1 MTDLMEDFMNISKI
15 LVLALVIS
23 CSVGVG
29 RTQSARQPSVTS
41 GHGQNGIAVTANQRN
56 AAWVLN
62 GSATVGGP
70 AEETTAGRS
79 GGVTYFESGK
89 VDETFS
95 KGGVLFDGDHGALN
109 YKIVAGRRVVPG
121 QVETHLK
128 DTDVI
133 YVLQGAATFVTGGAS
148 LDDKS
153 TAPNELLG
161 ASIKGGETWR
171 LKKGDVI
178 IVPKGTP
185 HWFKKVDQGPFL
197 YFIVKVR

>member
-1 MTDLMEDFMNISKI
+1 MEDFMNTSRIF
-15 LVLALVIS
+15 LFALVI
-23 CSVGVG
+23 CFSVGVD
-29 RTQSARQPSVTS
+29 RTYSARQPSITS
-41 GHGQNGIAVTANQRN
+41 GHGQNGIAVTANPRN
-56 AAWVLN
+56 EAWVL
-62 GSATVGGP
+62 GSAATSGGP
-70 AEETTAGRS
+70 AEETAGQT

-109 YKIVAGRRVVPG
+109 YKVVAGRRVAPG

-153 TAPNELLG
+153 TAPNELQG

>member
-1 MTDLMEDFMNISKI
+1 MEDFMNTSRIF
-15 LVLALVIS
+15 LLALVI
-23 CSVGVG
+23 CSSIGVG
-29 RTQSARQPSVTS
+29 RTQSAIQPSVAS
-41 GHGQNGIAVTANQRN
+41 GHGQSGIAVTANARK
-56 AAWVLN
+56 AAWVPN
-62 GSATVGGP
+62 GFATGGGP
-70 AEETTAGRS
+70 AQETTAGSS
-79 GGVTYFESGK
+79 GGITYFESGK

-95 KGGVLFDGDHGALN
+95 KGGVLFDGDHGTLN
-109 YKIVAGRRVVPG
+109 YKVVAGRRVAPG

-133 YVLQGAATFVTGGAS
+133 YVLQGAATFVTGGTS

-153 TAPNELLG
+153 AAPNELLG

>member
-1 MTDLMEDFMNISKI
+1 MNTSRIF
-15 LVLALVIS
+15 LLALLI
-23 CSVGVG
+23 CFSVGVG
-29 RTQSARQPSVTS
+29 RTQSARQSSVAS
-41 GHGQNGIAVTANQRN
+41 GHGQIGIAVTANPRN

-62 GSATVGGP
+62 SSAIGGA
-70 AEETTAGRS
+70 AEETAAGPS

-95 KGGVLFDGDHGALN
+95 KGGVLFDGDHGTLN
-109 YKIVAGRRVVPG
+109 YKVVAGRRVAPG

-133 YVLQGAATFVTGGAS
+133 YVLQGAATFVTGGTS

>member
-1 MTDLMEDFMNISKI
+1 MNTSRIF
-15 LVLALVIS
+15 LLALLI
-23 CSVGVG
+23 CFSVGVG
-29 RTQSARQPSVTS
+29 RTQSARQSSVAS
-41 GHGQNGIAVTANQRN
+41 GHGQNGIAVTANPRN

-62 GSATVGGP
+62 SSAIGGA
-70 AEETTAGRS
+70 AEETAAGPS

-95 KGGVLFDGDHGALN
+95 KGGVLFDADHGTLN
-109 YKIVAGRRVVPG
+109 YKVVAGRRVAPG

-133 YVLQGAATFVTGGAS
+133 YVLQGVATFVTGGAS

-153 TAPNELLG
+153 TAPDELLG